1 MHNILNDTQH
11 NKHDRAQ
18 HNKLERAQFGLNE
31 TDPFYQKQC
40 CLKVKLSNSTVLI
53 LFLYLY

>member
-1 MHNILNDTQH
+1 MHNKLNG
-11 NKHDRAQ
+11 AQ

-40 CLKVKLSNSTVLI
+40 YLKVKLSNSTVLI